1 MAKGRLLETLTIQ
14 FPCNSCGTAL
24 GAPVAICSDN
34 RYREITTPASAQ
46 FTLDI
51 STSVPNMEINTPT
64 FKGMCYVC
72 ASALLVSK
80 KRTKYPTPLPLAL
93 SIPDILD

>member
-1 MAKGRLLETLTIQ
+1 
-14 FPCNSCGTAL
+14 
-24 GAPVAICSDN
+24 
-34 RYREITTPASAQ
+34 
-46 FTLDI
+46 
-51 STSVPNMEINTPT
+51 MEINTPT

-72 ASALLVSK
+72 ASALLVAK